1 MKRYLG
7 FIAVLLFTYA
17 ANAQDVLKGNI
28 VEADSHEKL
37 GNVFIH
43 NTNNKQIALAD
54 KNGRF
59 EIRAA
64 TGHTLI
70 FDSPG
75 YVSDTLFL
83 ADMRPVRVE
92 LKQLGIVLREVNITT
107 RSATFNPRTEYP
119 EVYTKSKV
127 YVFSPST
134 WFSKEG
140 KDARRLKRFFS
151 NEERERYV
159 DKYYTASYVA
169 SLVPLKGVDLQNFMA
184 IYRPSYAYVKS
195 NTGPSLAVYIN
206 DSYQKYKALP
216 PDKRKLPS
224 LNGQ

>member
-7 FIAVLLFTYA
+7 FIFLLLTTFA
-17 ANAQDVLKGNI
+17 ANAQDILKGSV
-28 VEADSHEKL
+28 VETDTHEKL
-37 GNVFIH
+37 TNVFIH
-43 NTNNKQIALAD
+43 NTNNKQITLVD

-59 EIRAA
+59 QLKAA

-75 YVSDTLFL
+75 YLSDTLFL
-83 ADMRPVRVE
+83 TNMEPLRVE
-92 LKQLGIVLREVNITT
+92 LKPIGIVLNEVNIGT
-107 RSATFNPRTEYP
+107 RAETFNPHTEYP

-169 SLVPLKGVDLQNFMA
+169 TLVPLKGVELQNFMA

-206 DSYQKYKALP
+206 DSYQKYKTLP

>member
-7 FIAVLLFTYA
+7 IIVLLLITCY
-17 ANAQDVLKGNI
+17 ANAQDILKGTV
-28 VEADSHEKL
+28 VEADTHEKL
-37 GNVFIH
+37 SNVFVH
-43 NTNNKQIALAD
+43 NTNNKQITLVD

-75 YVSDTLFL
+75 YLSDTLFL
-83 ADMRPVRVE
+83 ADMRPIRVE
-92 LKQLGIVLREVNITT
+92 LKQVGIVLKEVNINS
-107 RSATFNPRTEYP
+107 RAATFNPRTEYP

-140 KDARRLKRFFS
+140 KDARRLKRFFAI
-151 NEERERYV
+151 EERERYV
-159 DKYYTASYVA
+159 DKYYTASYVG
-169 SLVPLKGVDLQNFMA
+169 SLVPLKGIELQNFMA
-184 IYRPSYAYVKS
+184 LYRPSYAYVKN

-216 PDKRKLPS
+216 PEKRKLPG